1 MANQNE
7 TKSETDNSDF
17 IANLMTIMSVSF
29 SIIIITLSIISYL
42 ITELD
47 HYLIGMFSFL
57 LTSIITLEYYFVIKW
72 L

>member
-7 TKSETDNSDF
+7 KKSETDNSDF